1 MSKNPEL
8 PSHNDST
15 QSAAGGNDS
24 SYRVGYGHPPKHSQ
38 FRPGQSGNPSGR
50 PKRVKNLQA
59 ELLEELGELTR
70 IREGDTEL
78 EIPKGRAIAKTLVRR
93 SGRRQPACHHPLG
106 IVLRDGPSAT
116 LTNSRSKE
124 RPRIVKSSMTSS
136 AVNSRRRAEN
146 SNATDTQRSS
156 ETDNDK
162 EQSNE
167 K

>member
-59 ELLEELGELTR
+59 ELLDELGELM
-70 IREGDTEL
+70 IREGESEL
-78 EIPKGRAIAKTLVRR
+78 EISKARAIAKTLVDKAVGGNLRAIAAVVSFCGR
-93 SGRRQPACHHPLG
+93 SPSDADEQSEQEGPEDRE
-106 IVLRDGPSAT
+106 IVDDFV
-116 LTNSRSKE
+116 SRE
-124 RPRIVKSSMTSS
+124 L
-136 AVNSRRRAEN
+136 RRRAGN
-146 SNATDTQRSS
+146 SSATDTQQSS

-167 K
+167 P

>member
-70 IREGDTEL
+70 IREGDSQL
-78 EIPKGRAIAKTLVRR
+78 EISKARAIAKSLVR
-93 SGRRQPACHHPLG
+93 AA
-106 IVLRDGPSAT
+106 VDGNMRAAT
-116 LTNSRSKE
+116 LLVSFCARTLGDSDEQSEQGTPEDVEILNDFVSRE
-124 RPRIVKSSMTSS
+124 L
-136 AVNSRRRAEN
+136 RRRAGN
-146 SNATDTQRSS
+146 SSATDTQQSS

-167 K
+167 Q